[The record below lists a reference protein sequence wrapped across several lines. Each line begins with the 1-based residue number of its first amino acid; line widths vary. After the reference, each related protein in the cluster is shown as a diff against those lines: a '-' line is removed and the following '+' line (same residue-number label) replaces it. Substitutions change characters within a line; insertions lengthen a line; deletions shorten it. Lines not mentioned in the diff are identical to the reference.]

1 MPLTGAEKTQ
11 ILQGA
16 QGASLLLQSVALAP
30 KVLAPVVV
38 GGVPTGVSVGGL
50 GALSLPALAFL
61 PPIIGLTALLGRQ
74 RFPVGG
80 TEAEL
85 FGPIRELERTGRRG
99 RISSNPFTGRPVISA
114 FDQDSFLFSLLERRA
129 QTEAIAPLLPA
140 FSASLLADREAVISG
155 LAETA
160 EERGFARSLADLPEG
175 LRGGV
180 FRPTA
185 ESPLEFVEGDF
196 L

>member
-1 MPLTGAEKTQ
+1 MPLTGPEKNAIAQ
-11 ILQGA
+11 LGVVGA
-16 QGASLLLQSVALAP
+16 GQALAP
-30 KVLAPVVV
+30 SLPPVAL
-38 GGVPTGVSVGGL
+38 GSTFATATSLGPALLPLLTFVPPALGL
-50 GALSLPALAFL
+50 LSLF
-61 PPIIGLTALLGRQ
+61 GRQ

-85 FGPIRELERTGRRG
+85 FGPIRDLQKTGRRG

-140 FSASLLADREAVISG
+140 FSESLGRERDALITG
-155 LAETA
+155 LAESA
-160 EERGFARSLADLPEG
+160 EARGFARSLADLPED

-185 ESPLEFVEGDF
+185 ESPLEFVQGDF

>member
-11 ILQGA
+11 LLQGA
-16 QGASLLLQSVALAP
+16 QGTSALLQSVALAP

-38 GGVPTGVSVGGL
+38 GGVPSGVSVAGL

-80 TEAEL
+80 TEEEL
-85 FGPIRELERTGRRG
+85 FGPLRDLERTGRRG
-99 RISSNPFTGRPVISA
+99 RISSNPFAGRPVISA
-114 FDQDSFLFSLLERRA
+114 FDQDPHLFSLLERRA
-129 QTEAIAPLLPA
+129 RREQIAPLLPE
-140 FSASLLADREAVISG
+140 FSREVFEDRQALITGLEQTAV
-155 LAETA
+155 
-160 EERGFARSLADLPEG
+160 ERGFAGSLAEIED

-180 FRPTA
+180 FRRTA
-185 ESPLEFVEGDF
+185 ESPLEFVPR
-196 L
+196 